1 MDGEESQSYS
11 FAEFTLDPR
20 RRRLLRVESQV
31 PLNAKAFDLL
41 YFLARN
47 AGRVIT
53 KDEILNSVWKD
64 QFVEEANLT
73 VQVSS
78 IRKALGDQSADPRFL
93 VTIPGKGYQ
102 FVADVL
108 PMGDRDRPPD
118 VETETIEL
126 IDEPAAENSK
136 FASNH
141 VAAISVIAVVLT
153 LVAGFAAFKYFA
165 PVDELPFGSVAV
177 LPFEDETE
185 GGSSETYL
193 ADGLAEG
200 VIFSL
205 SRIPDLRVMSRDSVF
220 TFRGE
225 QADVQRIGQ
234 ELGVQTVLRGRFLRS
249 GDSISVSTELVSTKD
264 KSVIWGERFT
274 TKMTGLER
282 MQGEIAK
289 SVVRGLKIKLTGT
302 DASMLSKHQT
312 DNYEAYQ
319 LYLVGRH
326 HLNRSTDDGFAKGR
340 DSFRQA
346 IEKDSNYAL
355 AYAGLADAYGLL
367 ASWGSMAPNEGYP
380 LAKSA
385 AIRALELD
393 ETLAEAHTSLA
404 AAKLFYDADWVG
416 AEESVGRA
424 IEINSNHS
432 DAHMIYGYTL
442 MLQGRFADAKPYLK
456 RSIEL
461 DPLSIVKKVSLGN
474 AFYFERDSATA
485 IDLYEQALNI
495 DPNSGLA
502 RWSLGNAFFQAG
514 RTDDATAEYEKAI
527 PLSGDSPDEV
537 ASLAFA
543 YAVTGRMEDARRL
556 IGDLEK
562 RAGRAYTPP
571 ALLAAIY
578 GALGERDTA
587 FEHLEQA
594 FRQRDS
600 MLVYLKVDPLFDPLR
615 NDPRFADLLARIGLN
630 PQEPETKRP

>member
-20 RRRLLRVESQV
+20 RRQLLRAETQI

-53 KDEILNSVWKD
+53 KEEILDSVWKD
-64 QFVEEANLT
+64 QFVEESNMT

-108 PMGDRDRPPD
+108 PIRDPDRPVKAATMD
-118 VETETIEL
+118 VSS
-126 IDEPAAENSK
+126 EPALRKRQFGSE
-136 FASNH
+136 H
-141 VAAISVIAVVLT
+141 VLVISAIAVVLM
-153 LVAGFAAFKYFA
+153 LLAGFAAYKYFV
-165 PVDELPFGSVAV
+165 PVDEIPFRSVAV
-177 LPFEDETE
+177 LPFENETDD
-185 GGSSETYL
+185 GSSDAYL
-193 ADGLAEG
+193 AEGLAES

-220 TFRGE
+220 GFRGE
-225 QADVQRIGQ
+225 KADVKRIGE
-234 ELGVQTVLRGRFLRS
+234 ELDVQTVLRGRFLRS
-249 GDSISVSTELVSTKD
+249 GNSITVSTELVKTKD
-264 KSVIWGERFT
+264 NSVIWGERFT
-274 TKMTGLER
+274 RKMTDLER
-282 MQGEIAK
+282 LQGDIAQ
-289 SVVRGLKIKLTGT
+289 SVVRGLKIKLSGA
-302 DASMLSKHQT
+302 DAQVLSKHQT

-319 LYLVGRH
+319 LYLIGRH
-326 HLNRSTDDGFAKGR
+326 HLSRSTDDGFAKGR

-367 ASWGSMAPNEGYP
+367 AGWGSMAPNEVYP
-380 LAKSA
+380 LAKSTA
-385 AIRALELD
+385 LRALELD

-404 AAKLFYDADWVG
+404 AAKLFYDADWAG
-416 AEESVGRA
+416 AEASLRRA
-424 IEINSNHS
+424 IEINPNYS

-442 MLQGRFADAKPYLK
+442 MLQGRFSDSKPYLQ
-456 RSIEL
+456 RAIEL

-485 IDLYEQALNI
+485 IDIYQQSLNM

-502 RWSLGNAFFQAG
+502 HWSLGNAFLQAG
-514 RTDDATAEYEKAI
+514 RVDDAIAEYEKAI
-527 PLSGDSPDEV
+527 PLSGDSPDEA

-543 YAVTGRMEDARRL
+543 YAVAGRKEDARR
-556 IGDLEK
+556 IIVDLEK

-571 ALLAAIY
+571 ALIAAVN
-578 GALGERDTA
+578 GALGERDAA
-587 FEHLEQA
+587 FEYLEQA

-600 MLVYLKVDPLFDPLR
+600 LLVYLKVEPLFDPLR
-615 NDPRFADLLARIGLN
+615 GDPRFANMVSRIGLESAGPDN
-630 PQEPETKRP
+630 